1 MSRKETAMMRG
12 WKFCIKNEEPSIE
25 EFKEV
30 VLPHDW
36 SISAPFSQEMEQAR
50 HQGFRDR
57 WSIGWYRKTLVLE
70 EKKDDRSYYLDFG
83 GIFENCTIWLNGE
96 EVGGNKYGYSSF
108 RIDITPSIR
117 SGENRILIKVDNSV
131 RPADRWYS
139 GCGIYR
145 TVKFIEVNKN
155 HFDERDIVVNTE
167 INNKDAIIK
176 VRTNKRDEVKATVRQ
191 KGIAYKKLANEVV
204 GESSGTEFITI
215 DLKNIELWSAEHP
228 YLYELELELLDG
240 KNVLDSIKINIGL
253 REVLFKANKGMF
265 VNGVPTKLKGVC
277 LHQDVGSRG
286 IAAKKEV
293 WAERLKSLKEMGCNS
308 IRAAHHTHS
317 SEFMDLCDEMGFYV
331 YEESFDKWTAGLYGR
346 YFETEWQ
353 KDIDAMVKRDR
364 NRPSVVIWGVGN
376 EVENQAQDS
385 MIPLL
390 RMLYDYTKSID
401 DTRPITYAMN
411 PHYKRESKRDLS
423 KVDDIQQFVDFV
435 DDTEIHDNAERVQ
448 RICRIGEIVDIISCN
463 YQEQWYDLIH
473 EAMPDKLILGTEVY
487 QFFRGSEHK
496 FDNFSL
502 ENPSLIIEEQDYYI
516 GSMIWS
522 GYDYLG
528 EALRYPAKGWSGAI
542 IRTNGERRPSYY
554 ILQSYWSEEPMVHI
568 SVMDQYLQDEITRE
582 HWYLPKYADH
592 WHFPQFRSAVIPY
605 MIATNCDE
613 VVLYLNETTHYL
625 KKPTECESRLITGYI
640 PYEEGTVKVVGYKGG
655 KVVCEHK
662 LVTPSYAVKLEFD
675 NINQVV
681 PFEEDY
687 EMLLT
692 VRAKDINGNPY
703 FRESAIT
710 RFIVEG
716 DAEII
721 AVDNGN
727 LMSNEPYTG
736 DSIHMYRGVANV
748 MIRLKGS
755 LGRVKVLA
763 VAEGMHIGETI
774 INVVK

>member
-1 MSRKETAMMRG
+1 MTRKETQIMKG
-12 WKFCIKNEEPSIE
+12 WKFCIKNEEPLVE
-25 EFKEV
+25 EYNEV

-36 SISAPFSQEMEQAR
+36 SISAPFSQTMPQAR
-50 HQGFRDR
+50 HLGFRERFDL
-57 WSIGWYRKTLVLE
+57 GWYTRTLVLD
-70 EKKDDRSYYLDFG
+70 EKCENRSYYLDFG
-83 GIFENCTIWLNGE
+83 GIFENSTIWLNGK

-108 RIDITPSIR
+108 SIDITEAIK
-117 SGENRILIKVDNSV
+117 SGENTILIKVDNTV
-131 RPADRWYS
+131 GPADRWYS

-145 TVKFIEVNKN
+145 TVKFIAVNKN

-167 INNKDAIIK
+167 INNKDAIVK
-176 VRTNKRDEVKATVRQ
+176 VHTNKNEEVKAIIRQ
-191 KGIAYKKLANEVV
+191 KGIAYKFAENKIV
-204 GESSGTEFITI
+204 GESVGKEVITI
-215 DLKNIELWSAEHP
+215 DLKNIELWSAENP
-228 YLYELELELLDG
+228 YLYELELQLFDG
-240 KNVLDSIKINIGL
+240 ENILDSIKMNIGL
-253 REVLFKANKGMF
+253 REVIFKANEGMF
-265 VNGVPTKLKGVC
+265 VNGKPTKLMGVC

-308 IRAAHHTHS
+308 VRAAHHTHS

-390 RMLYDYTKSID
+390 KMLYDYTKSID

-423 KVDDIQQFVDFV
+423 LVDDIQQFVDFE
-435 DDTEIHDNAERVQ
+435 DDTEIYNNKERIE

-528 EALRYPAKGWSGAI
+528 EALRYPAKGWCGAV

-568 SVMDQYLQDEITRE
+568 SVMDQYLQDEISRE

-592 WHFPQFRSAVIPY
+592 WHFPQFNSSVIPY

-613 VVLYLNETTHYL
+613 VTLHLNNTTYYV

-640 PYEEGTVKVVGYKGG
+640 PWEAGTVKVVGYKNGEA
-655 KVVCEHK
+655 VCEHK
-662 LVTPSYAVKLEFD
+662 LVTPSIAVKLEFD
-675 NINQVV
+675 SINPVV
-681 PFEEDY
+681 PYEEDY

-692 VRAKDINGNPY
+692 VRAKDIEGNIY
-703 FRESAIT
+703 QRESAIT
-710 RFIVEG
+710 RFIIEG

-736 DSIHMYRGVANV
+736 DSIHMYHGVANV
-748 MIRLKGS
+748 MIRLKGDS
-755 LGRVKVLA
+755 GRIKVMA
-763 VAEGMHIGETI
+763 VAEGMDIGEI
-774 INVVK
+774 VINLK